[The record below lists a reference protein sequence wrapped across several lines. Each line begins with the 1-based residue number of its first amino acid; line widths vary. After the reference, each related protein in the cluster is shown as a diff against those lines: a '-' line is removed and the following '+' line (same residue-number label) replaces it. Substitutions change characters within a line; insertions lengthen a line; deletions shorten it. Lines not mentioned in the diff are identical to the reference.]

1 MQSEKVKIT
10 KKEIIEAIETKKEYI
25 FELGHVLVKA
35 VTSNKPV
42 FKVEGSEQLGKFLS
56 AEIGNYSQEIFK
68 VLYLNIKNEVIYKQE
83 LFAGIISTMAVE
95 PFQIIQTAV
104 LVNTPRIII
113 AHNHPSGRFDEPS
126 QNDITFTQNLNKIL
140 KMVGIE
146 LIDSIIV
153 SPNSYYSLADNRL
166 LSE

>member
-25 FELGHVLVKA
+25 FELGHVQVKA

-104 LVNTPRIII
+104 
-113 AHNHPSGRFDEPS
+113 
-126 QNDITFTQNLNKIL
+126 
-140 KMVGIE
+140 
-146 LIDSIIV
+146 
-153 SPNSYYSLADNRL
+153 
-166 LSE
+166 

>member
-25 FELGHVLVKA
+25 FELGHVQVKA

-113 AHNHPSGRFDEPS
+113 AHNHPSGRSDEPS

>member
-25 FELGHVLVKA
+25 FELGHVQVKA

-68 VLYLNIKNEVIYKQE
+68 VLYLNIKNEVIYKRE
-83 LFAGIISTMAVE
+83 LFAA
-95 PFQIIQTAV
+95 
-104 LVNTPRIII
+104 
-113 AHNHPSGRFDEPS
+113 
-126 QNDITFTQNLNKIL
+126 
-140 KMVGIE
+140 
-146 LIDSIIV
+146 
-153 SPNSYYSLADNRL
+153 
-166 LSE
+166 

>member
-1 MQSEKVKIT
+1 MIC
-10 KKEIIEAIETKKEYI
+10 
-25 FELGHVLVKA
+25 GHNFHYGCR
-35 VTSNKPV
+35 TFS
-42 FKVEGSEQLGKFLS
+42 
-56 AEIGNYSQEIFK
+56 NYSNSSI
-68 VLYLNIKNEVIYKQE
+68 
-83 LFAGIISTMAVE
+83 
-95 PFQIIQTAV
+95 
-104 LVNTPRIII
+104 VNTPRIII
-113 AHNHPSGRFDEPS
+113 AHNHPSGRSDEPS